1 MKYQTNKF
9 MYDPY
14 PRAQL
19 LNPTETATATA
30 KPRDS
35 GRQKPRKHV

>member
-14 PRAQL
+14 PRAQE
-19 LNPTETATATA
+19 LNPTVTATATA
-30 KPRDS
+30 KPRDR
-35 GRQKPRKHV
+35 GRQKPRKHG